1 MPLTPE
7 EQLALQS
14 LLEKAKSGSAM
25 ESSSNCSDGG
35 FSLVSELMPMGA
47 MSDGSKRREDST
59 PVEVTVKKM
68 GLSTG
73 PATMVSSEMLPNP
86 VSGYVSEPVLAGP
99 FPLSAQ
105 ESCEIKIAFPPHVHD
120 LETWGRTLITWGK
133 YKSENMSYADLM
145 QAQDERAMTYKTWC
159 RQRVKSAEGHLLDFT
174 RYLLL
179 CDRLQGGPDLKQG
192 PLIPGTSDVRRFK

>member
-14 LLEKAKSGSAM
+14 LLEKAKTGSAM
-25 ESSSNCSDGG
+25 ESGSNCSDGG
-35 FSLVSELMPMGA
+35 FSLVSELIPTGT
-47 MSDGSKRREDST
+47 MSDGSKRREDSM
-59 PVEVTVKKM
+59 PVEDTVKKM

-73 PATMVSSEMLPNP
+73 PVTMVSSEMFPNP
-86 VSGYVSEPVLAGP
+86 VSGYAAEPAL
-99 FPLSAQ
+99 
-105 ESCEIKIAFPPHVHD
+105 PHVHD

-133 YKSENMSYADLM
+133 YTENMSYADLV
-145 QAQDERAMTYKTWC
+145 QAQDERAITYKTWC

>member
-14 LLEKAKSGSAM
+14 LLEKAKSGSAV
-25 ESSSNCSDGG
+25 EGGSICSDGG
-35 FSLVSELMPMGA
+35 FSLISEVLPMGV
-47 MSDGSKRREDST
+47 MSDGSKRREDSA

-73 PATMVSSEMLPNP
+73 PVTMVPSETLHDP
-86 VSGYVSEPVLAGP
+86 VTGYVSEPVLASP

-105 ESCEIKIAFPPHVHD
+105 ESNEIKLAFPPHIHD

-133 YKSENMSYADLM
+133 YKSENMSYADLV
-145 QAQDERAMTYKTWC
+145 QAQDERAITYKTWC
-159 RQRVKSAEGHLLDFT
+159 RQRVKSAEGYLLDFT

-179 CDRLQGGPDLKQG
+179 RDRLSGGPDLKQG